1 MADDD
6 RTTPDGVT
14 DSRADGGAVPVGG
27 IARHGRLRRGH
38 PAAFVAKVA
47 AAALAVALVSTTS
60 VAAIATWQVLQGAPP
75 TVRLSGPDGGTASPV
90 PQLSAQAG
98 EVNLLLVAT
107 DTREGLGEG
116 YDDPANQAASTG
128 VGNNDAT
135 LLVHISEDH
144 TNMAVV
150 SFPRDMIVPMPACQ
164 NDEGGTTP
172 ATDGAMLNTAL
183 SRGGQQYGLSCVAQ
197 TISQL
202 TGVQV
207 DYAGA
212 IKFDGVVAMADAVG
226 GVDVCLATP
235 VRDDDVTPPLDL
247 EAGTVKLSGAEAG
260 SFLRSRH
267 GVGDASDLGRISNQQ
282 TFLSALARQTVSA
295 GTLTDP
301 SKVLAIARVAFANMT
316 LSDTLADAATLAKL
330 GLAVNTVGLSNMVFV
345 QYPASDAPWDPNRV
359 IVDEG
364 PAAVLNDALQRNLPL
379 TLSADS
385 LGRSA
390 VLDPNAPAPAPAPDG
405 SATPSVEPEAPA
417 ATDLATPGGATP
429 GGATPDGAAVAP
441 PAAAL
446 PDSVTGQSADQVTC
460 AKRG

>member
-1 MADDD
+1 MADDARRGPALGGSAD
-6 RTTPDGVT
+6 
-14 DSRADGGAVPVGG
+14 DGGAVRAGG

-38 PAAFVAKVA
+38 PVAFAAKVT
-47 AAALAVALVSTTS
+47 AAALAVVLVSTTS
-60 VAAIATWQVLQGAPP
+60 VAAIATWQVLQTAAP
-75 TVRLSGPDGGTASPV
+75 TVSLTAPDGSTATPV
-90 PQLSAQAG
+90 PQLTAQTG
-98 EVNLLLVAT
+98 EVNLLLIAT
-107 DTREGLGEG
+107 DTREGQGVG
-116 YDDPANQAASTG
+116 FDDPANLEASSG
-128 VGNNDAT
+128 VGNNDAN

-150 SFPRDMIVPMPACQ
+150 SFPRDMIVPIPECQ
-164 NDEGGTTP
+164 GDDGSVTP
-172 ATDGAMLNTAL
+172 ATDGAPLNEAL
-183 SRGGQQYGLSCVAQ
+183 RRGGEQNGLSCVAR
-197 TISQL
+197 TISDL

-235 VRDDDVTPPLDL
+235 IQDDDVVPALDL
-247 EAGTVKLSGAEAG
+247 EAGTVNLTGAEAG

-301 SKVLAIARVAFANMT
+301 TKVLAIARVAFANMT

-345 QYPASDAPWDPNRV
+345 QYPALDAPWNPNKV
-359 IVDEG
+359 IPDEG

-390 VLDPNAPAPAPAPDG
+390 VLDPDAPAPSTPSNP
-405 SATPSVEPEAPA
+405 SATPTEAPA
-417 ATDLATPGGATP
+417 AAPTTPTDAASGDAAPATPAP
-429 GGATPDGAAVAP
+429 G
-441 PAAAL
+441 AAAL

-460 AKRG
+460 AKRD